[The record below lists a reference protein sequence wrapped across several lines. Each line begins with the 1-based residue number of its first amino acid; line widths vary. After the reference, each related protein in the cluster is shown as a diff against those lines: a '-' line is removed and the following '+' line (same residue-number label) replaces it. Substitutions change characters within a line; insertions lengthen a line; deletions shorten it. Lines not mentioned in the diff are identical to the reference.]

1 MEEIRRRQKLSVRV
15 HFSLSDEAPSS
26 VVSLSEKAIAI
37 AFSMKNCAISLV
49 EINTL
54 HGNILSVF
62 N

>member
-26 VVSLSEKAIAI
+26 VVSLSEIAI

-54 HGNILSVF
+54 HGNILSF
-62 N
+62 